1 VIKLIGNTLFTLG
14 QVFIAV
20 VIGFMAISEINGML
34 SSNDLGEKF
43 KNAFWASFSTYL
55 LFRIWSYKWDS
66 EIGHAV
72 ERFKNPTHD
81 NIMTIGLFGILFA
94 PLIGLLIT
102 NLSKGD

>member
-1 VIKLIGNTLFTLG
+1 MIGNTLFTLG

-20 VIGFMAISEINGML
+20 VIGFTAITQIKGML
-34 SSNDLGEKF
+34 SSSDLGEKF
-43 KNAFWASFSTYL
+43 KYAFWASFSTYF

-66 EIGHAV
+66 ELGLPV
-72 ERFKNPTHD
+72 ERFTNPKHD
-81 NIMTIGLFGILFA
+81 SIMTIGLFGILFA